1 MKKIPLALAVAAAVV
16 ALSPLAV
23 QAQAAGDLV
32 VRARA
37 VHLDP
42 ANQDDIAAAD
52 VTINQ
57 KWLPEVD
64 FTYFFTP
71 NWAAELV
78 LTVPQKQD
86 VFLNGGKIGTLKHL
100 PPVLSAQYHFT
111 GLGPVKPY
119 LGAGLNYTR
128 FSQVSLAGGAVTVD
142 KSSFGPSLQAGVDYA
157 LTARWSLN
165 LDVKKVWIRTDVA
178 AGGTT
183 LGTIKIDP
191 LLIGVGVGYKF

>member
-1 MKKIPLALAVAAAVV
+1 MKKIQLALIAAAVV
-16 ALSPLAV
+16 ACAPLAH
-23 QAQAAGDLV
+23 AQAAGDFV

-42 ANQDDIAAAD
+42 SNKDDIAGAD
-52 VTINQ
+52 VTINS

-71 NWAAELV
+71 NLAAELV

-86 VFLNGGKIGTLKHL
+86 VFLNGSKIGTLRHL
-100 PPVLSAQYHFT
+100 PPVLSAQYHVT
-111 GLGPVKPY
+111 GMGPLKPY
-119 LGAGLNYTR
+119 VGAGLNYTR

-157 LTARWSLN
+157 LDKTWSLN